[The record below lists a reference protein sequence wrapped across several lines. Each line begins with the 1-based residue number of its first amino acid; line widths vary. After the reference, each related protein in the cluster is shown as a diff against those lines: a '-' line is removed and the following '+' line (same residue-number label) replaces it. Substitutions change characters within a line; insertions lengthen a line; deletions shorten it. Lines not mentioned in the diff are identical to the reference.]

1 MLLLPARHAVAQ
13 QKRAPDEPR
22 RPHFTIVRDTN
33 SAGAYYYHGL
43 SVLERD
49 PRQAADAFYWAS
61 RIDPDWAD
69 PYFARRVALHMTN
82 TRGLADYLY
91 GGSGDRT
98 SPERRRAD
106 SLAHRA
112 FLIDPFLY
120 RRLERTLVDRVL
132 DNARYEVSQAYIQR
146 TGEDPGIMPVRLNA
160 RQLAMDNPRMA
171 AWVAYTDGNFPD
183 ALKYFASAIKRYP
196 KAYDLHAERADVF
209 FLVTQYDSALVELQT
224 MLAQMRT
231 MDEKKLL
238 PFYDSKA
245 FFEYEVGR
253 VHMVRGDLPAAR
265 AAYERALTEDLSFFM
280 AHAALG
286 DVALAQHDTTAALGE
301 FAQAV
306 ELAGDEPGLRY
317 RYGVALFAAARYDG
331 AAEQFR
337 KAIDLD
343 PYFAK
348 PYFPLAY
355 IQEGTGKDAEA
366 IVNYEGFVSH
376 APAADSVRV
385 ADARQRITDL
395 RATRGAAGATPPTS
409 H

>member
-1 MLLLPARHAVAQ
+1 MLLLPARHADAQ

-49 PRQAADAFYWAS
+49 PQQAADAFYWAS

-82 TRGLADYLY
+82 PRGLDDYLY
-91 GGSGDRT
+91 RGSGDRA

-132 DNARYEVSQAYIQR
+132 DDARTTVTRAYVQR
-146 TGEDPGIMPVRLNA
+146 TGEDPGLMPVRLNA
-160 RQLAMDNPRMA
+160 SRLAMDSPRLA

-231 MDEKKLL
+231 MDEKKLI

-253 VHMVRGDLPAAR
+253 VHVVRGDLPAAR

-286 DVALAQHDTTAALGE
+286 DVALAQHDTAAALGE
-301 FAQAV
+301 YAQAV

-317 RYGVALFAAARYDG
+317 RYGAALFTAAKFDG

-337 KAIDLD
+337 KAIELD

-348 PYFPLAY
+348 PYYPLAY

-376 APAADSVRV
+376 AAAADSARV

-395 RATRGAAGATPPTS
+395 RAASGAAGTTPPAS